1 MRNSRIL
8 GRAAMAALMAMTLG
22 VAQAQ
27 RWHHHRSYIRPYV
40 TTRVVVRPAVTV
52 KVSNRFS
59 QAERFS
65 MAMAYL
71 ANNRYLTTKTYSKI
85 TGLPR
90 QTAEAELEAFA
101 LDKRKPIVAVVS
113 GKKRMFAKA

>member
-1 MRNSRIL
+1 
-8 GRAAMAALMAMTLG
+8 MAALMAMTLG